1 MKKNFEYPTIKVI
14 KVNAKDIISTSGDPI
29 TGNTDPTGSAGPFGA
44 KAFYANKS
52 F

>member
-29 TGNTDPTGSAGPFGA
+29 TGGGNADPQGPGANGFGA
-44 KAFYANKS
+44 KALKF
-52 F
+52 